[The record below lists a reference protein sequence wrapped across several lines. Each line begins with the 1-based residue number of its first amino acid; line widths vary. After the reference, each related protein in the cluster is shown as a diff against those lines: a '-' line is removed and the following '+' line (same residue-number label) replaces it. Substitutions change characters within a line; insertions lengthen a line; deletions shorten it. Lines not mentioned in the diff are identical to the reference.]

1 MQLMVVM
8 QKFIKSVGLKIGLL
22 GMVVLVMTAATSK
35 TQLLTKVIGTPYADN
50 FILMNIDGQDVSLSD
65 YQGRFVLLNF
75 WATWCPPCVKEMP
88 ALSELHSELNDQHG
102 GLEVVGIHVGPALA
116 TVNQFLNDR
125 PVTFDVLIDSD
136 MSLASWDVAGLPTT
150 FLISPTGQIIYKAVG
165 EREWNS
171 KEMIQLIKDIIH
183 KHEQLTL
190 LDNSNHNT

>member
-1 MQLMVVM
+1 MVVM
-8 QKFIKSVGLKIGLL
+8 QKLIKSVGMKIGLL
-22 GMVVLVMTAATSK
+22 GLVVLIMTAASNK
-35 TQLLTKVIGTPYADN
+35 TQLLTKVGGTPKADN
-50 FILMNIDGQDVSLSD
+50 FVLMNIDGQDVSLSD
-65 YQGRFVLLNF
+65 YQGGFVLLNF

-88 ALSELHSELNDQHG
+88 ALSELHNELSNEHG

-116 TVNQFLNDR
+116 TVNQFLKDR
-125 PVTFDVLIDSD
+125 PVSFDVLIDSD

-150 FLISPTGQIIYKAVG
+150 FLISPTGEIIYKAVG

-190 LDNSNHNT
+190 LDKSNSNT

>member
-1 MQLMVVM
+1 
-8 QKFIKSVGLKIGLL
+8 
-22 GMVVLVMTAATSK
+22 
-35 TQLLTKVIGTPYADN
+35 
-50 FILMNIDGQDVSLSD
+50 
-65 YQGRFVLLNF
+65 
-75 WATWCPPCVKEMP
+75 
-88 ALSELHSELNDQHG
+88 
-102 GLEVVGIHVGPALA
+102 VGIHVGPALA
-116 TVNQFLNDR
+116 TVNQFLKDR

-190 LDNSNHNT
+190 LDKLKHNT